1 MKLSTRLIFIFKN
14 FVIKIPI
21 DKRGYLQ
28 GKNEKKLWDKYSH
41 TKHLGELYW
50 EKFGIV
56 CMKKYNVCKYRIPLY
71 IVDEIKNDIK
81 ELNVKNCDLHN
92 YKNWAIK
99 VTKFHATYVL
109 IDYGINETISKM
121 Y

>member
-1 MKLSTRLIFIFKN
+1 MKISTRIVFIFKT
-14 FVIKIPI
+14 FVIKIPL

-28 GKNEKKLWDKYSH
+28 GKNEKELWDKYSH
-41 TKHLGELYW
+41 TKYLGELYW

-56 CMKKYNVCKYRIPLY
+56 CMKKYTVCKIKLPP
-71 IVDEIKNDIK
+71 IVIQNIKTNIK
-81 ELNVKNCDLHN
+81 ELNIDNCDLN
-92 YKNWAIK
+92 NPKNWAIENNH
-99 VTKFHATYVL
+99 FVL